1 MKYELKQT
9 IYYLRENRMHSASV
23 CTRMNVEN
31 VFDDWCCTDE
41 QKEAWQKFGVS
52 GIKYVTC
59 HGVVDESEAYASKE
73 ELRDSLV

>member
-9 IYYLRENRMHSASV
+9 IYYLRENRIHSASV
-23 CTRMNVEN
+23 CTRMN
-31 VFDDWCCTDE
+31 
-41 QKEAWQKFGVS
+41 WQKFGVS